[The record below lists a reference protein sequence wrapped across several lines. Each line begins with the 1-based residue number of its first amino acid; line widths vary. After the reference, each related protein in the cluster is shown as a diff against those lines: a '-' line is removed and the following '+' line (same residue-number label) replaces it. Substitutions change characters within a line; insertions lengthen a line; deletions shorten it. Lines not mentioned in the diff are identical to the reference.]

1 MSRARFARYGV
12 NKGVTE
18 ADYEIPNVTVAQP
31 TFLEGNREALIAVVL
46 MSHTAHIPSHRKP
59 RRSAS
64 KLALRAGVA
73 GGVLGTIAVAGAAGP
88 ANAEPVTETIEMPT
102 LGSLET
108 GTGLASAVA
117 ASAEASQQEALDQSL
132 QTQENLALQK
142 AAKEAK
148 KAKAEADRK
157 AAAEK
162 AEKARL
168 KAEAEAKAEQE
179 RKDAQERASRTSERT
194 QLTSTSASGDS
205 SDSGSSA
212 GSGESQTQAPS
223 GSAAAIVAF
232 ARAQVGDS
240 YVTGGTGPNSW
251 DCSGLVQAA
260 YRQAGIDLPRISYDQ
275 SSMGTS
281 VSLSNLQPGD
291 ILYWG
296 SRSGSY
302 HVAIYV
308 GGGNYVGAQNSS
320 TGVVERSLDWDMP
333 SGAVRLL

>member
-1 MSRARFARYGV
+1 
-12 NKGVTE
+12 
-18 ADYEIPNVTVAQP
+18 
-31 TFLEGNREALIAVVL
+31 

-102 LGSLET
+102 LGSLDA

-117 ASAEASQQEALDQSL
+117 ASADASQQEALDQSL
-132 QTQENLALQK
+132 QTQENAALQK

-148 KAKAEADRK
+148 QAKAEADRK
-157 AAAEK
+157 AAAER

-168 KAEAEAKAEQE
+168 KAEQE
-179 RKDAQERASRTSERT
+179 RKEAAERATRDSART
-194 QLTSTSASGDS
+194 QLSTTSSSNDNGSS
-205 SDSGSSA
+205 SDSGSTA
-212 GSGESQTQAPS
+212 SQSSNETQAPS

-232 ARAQVGDS
+232 ARAQIGDA
-240 YVTGGTGPNSW
+240 YVSGGTGPNSW

-260 YRQAGIDLPRISYDQ
+260 YRAAGIDLPRISYQQ

-291 ILYWG
+291 VLYWG

-308 GGGNYVGAQNSS
+308 GGGKYVGAQNPSS
-320 TGVVERSLDWDMP
+320 GVVEHTMDWDTP
-333 SGAVRLL
+333 SGAVRIL

>member
-1 MSRARFARYGV
+1 
-12 NKGVTE
+12 
-18 ADYEIPNVTVAQP
+18 
-31 TFLEGNREALIAVVL
+31 

-142 AAKEAK
+142 AAQEAK

-179 RKDAQERASRTSERT
+179 RKEAQERASRTSERT
-194 QLTSTSASGDS
+194 QLAATSAGGS

-232 ARAQVGDS
+232 ARAQIGDS

-260 YRQAGIDLPRISYDQ
+260 YRQANIDLPRISYDQ

>member
-1 MSRARFARYGV
+1 
-12 NKGVTE
+12 
-18 ADYEIPNVTVAQP
+18 
-31 TFLEGNREALIAVVL
+31 

-102 LGSLET
+102 LGSLDAA
-108 GTGLASAVA
+108 GGLASAVA

-132 QTQENLALQK
+132 RSQEDAALQK

-148 KAKAEADRK
+148 KAKAEAERK
-157 AAAEK
+157 AAAER
-162 AEKARL
+162 AEEARL
-168 KAEAEAKAEQE
+168 KAEQE
-179 RKDAQERASRTSERT
+179 RQEAAARASRDAART
-194 QLTSTSASGDS
+194 QLSSQSSSDDGGSS
-205 SDSGSSA
+205 SDSGSTASD
-212 GSGESQTQAPS
+212 SGSQTQAPT

-232 ARAQVGDS
+232 AKAQIGDA
-240 YVTGGTGPNSW
+240 YVSGGTGPNSW

-260 YRQAGIDLPRISYDQ
+260 YRAAGIDLPRISYEQ

-281 VSLSNLQPGD
+281 VSLSDLQPGD

-308 GGGNYVGAQNSS
+308 GGGQYVGAQNPSS
-320 TGVVERSLDWDMP
+320 GVVQHSMDWDTP
-333 SGAVRLL
+333 SGAVRIL